1 MEVQIYLVLQI
12 PIHIL
17 KVLMA
22 VMHAVDICYLAG
34 QEFCVDFAI
43 QEIQQLQL
51 EQHIFAMI
59 VERGFSSNRYM

>member
-1 MEVQIYLVLQI
+1 MEALIYLVLQI

-22 VMHAVDICYLAG
+22 VMLAVDICYLAG
-34 QEFCVDFAI
+34 REFCVDFAI

-59 VERGFSSNRYM
+59 VERDFSSNR